1 MNREQVEAILRP
13 IWIGFA
19 AAEERLEALLAESQA
34 TPLDR
39 GNAAHGIRHEAELE
53 EARAYLK
60 ARARAF
66 QRDGLMSALDTGRGV
81 LLWPNVYPGSEAH
94 ERAVETW
101 RAARAAKDSKVLPLR
116 REA

>member
-1 MNREQVEAILRP
+1 MNRDQVEAILRP

-19 AAEERLEALLAESQA
+19 AAEERLEAMLAESTA
-34 TPLDR
+34 NPLTR
-39 GNAAHGIRHEAELE
+39 GNAAQGLRHESEIE
-53 EARAYLK
+53 EALAYLK
-60 ARARAF
+60 ARALAF
-66 QRDGLMSALDTGRGV
+66 RRDGLMTALDTGRGV

-101 RAARAAKDSKVLPLR
+101 RAARTAKDSKVQPLR